1 IHMHRAQVLLMLAAS
16 FASASDFSGA
26 SALAFA
32 GRAVAFGPR
41 PSGSEANR
49 KLQAYIHAQLRP
61 LGCQIVDDSFRA
73 STPTG
78 PVAMKNIVARFP
90 GVAPGIIVV
99 TGHYDTKILPGR
111 NFVGANDGGSST
123 GLLIELARIAAHMS
137 HEREIDVV
145 FFDGEEAVA
154 EWTGTDSVYGSRH
167 LAARWAADGTLARIR
182 AFINVDMI
190 GDKDLDILSEEN
202 SSAPLRRLI
211 WQAASDIGYGKYF
224 LNTGGPVDDDHVP
237 FLQRGVNAVDLID
250 FDYGPNEA
258 YWHTGKDTMDKISA
272 HSLQVVGDVLVET
285 IKRLD
290 R

>member
-1 IHMHRAQVLLMLAAS
+1 MYRAQILLMLAAC
-16 FASASDFSGA
+16 FASASDFSGV
-26 SALAFA
+26 SALAFTA
-32 GRAVAFGPR
+32 KVVAFGPR

-49 KLQAYIHAQLRP
+49 RLQGYIEAQLRP
-61 LGCQIVDDSFRA
+61 LGCRIVEDFFRA

-78 PVAMKNIVARFP
+78 PITMKNIVARFP
-90 GVAPGIIVV
+90 GAAPGIIAI

-123 GLLIELARIAAHMS
+123 GFLIEFARIVAHMP
-137 HEREIDVV
+137 HQREIDIV

-154 EWTGTDSVYGSRH
+154 EWTATDSVYGSRH

-182 AFINVDMI
+182 ALINVDMT
-190 GDKDLDILSEEN
+190 GDKDLDMLSEQN

-211 WQAASDIGYGKYF
+211 WQAASDIGYGRYF
-224 LNTGGPVDDDHVP
+224 LNTGGPIEDDHVP

-285 IKRLD
+285 IRRLD